1 MIMKRKV
8 VSIMELGSRIR
19 ALRTER
25 QLSQEIVAEQLH
37 VSRQAVAKW
46 ESGASLPSTANLL
59 ALCELFGVSPEQLT
73 APEPVQQPMHRRCTA
88 PFVLFSLALIL
99 LLAGAAMLWRQ
110 SQLPDSIIG
119 YADVATGLYVTGAFP
134 LPFLLFGAGVLL
146 AAAGAVFLLRAKRQS
161 PGQ

>member
-1 MIMKRKV
+1 M
-8 VSIMELGSRIR
+8 SIMDLGSRIR

-73 APEPVQQPMHRRCTA
+73 APAPVQQPMHRRCTA

-99 LLAGAAMLWRQ
+99 LLAGAAASR
-110 SQLPDSIIG
+110 
-119 YADVATGLYVTGAFP
+119 
-134 LPFLLFGAGVLL
+134 
-146 AAAGAVFLLRAKRQS
+146 
-161 PGQ
+161 

>member
-1 MIMKRKV
+1 
-8 VSIMELGSRIR
+8 MELGSRIR

-25 QLSQEIVAEQLH
+25 QLSQELVAEQLH

-73 APEPVQQPMHRRCTA
+73 APAPVQQPMHRRCTA

-119 YADVATGLYVTGAFP
+119 YADMLRSMQVASP
-134 LPFLLFGAGVLL
+134 LPFLLFGAGALL
-146 AAAGAVFLLRAKRQS
+146 AAGGAALLLRAKRQA
-161 PGQ
+161 PGK

>member
-1 MIMKRKV
+1 M
-8 VSIMELGSRIR
+8 SIMELGSRIR

-25 QLSQEIVAEQLH
+25 QLSQELVAEQLH

-73 APEPVQQPMHRRCTA
+73 APAPVQQPMHRRCTA

-119 YADVATGLYVTGAFP
+119 YADAATGLYVASASP
-134 LPFLLFGAGVLL
+134 LPFLLFGAGALL
-146 AAAGAVFLLRAKRQS
+146 AAGGAALLLRAKRQT
-161 PGQ
+161 PGK